1 MMSQSMTASAPA
13 CFLAVVC
20 ASLCVGSS
28 LAFVGNSASFLRP
41 SPSLSAKTAL
51 PLHGSQGRRS
61 QTILSGARMGADEG
75 KKIVVTGLGV
85 MSGVGDSLDSFWD
98 NIVAGKG
105 SIGKVSRFD
114 ASAYTCQI
122 ASEVPEFTPGD
133 FFNSAKTAKSQDR
146 FTHLAVAAARHA
158 IEDACID
165 LSKVDKSRFGV
176 LVGSAFG
183 GMQTYEEQ
191 TLKCDKAGPKRVS
204 PFTIPALLGNTASGV
219 IAIELGAQGPNFGV
233 TSACAVGSH
242 AIGEALNTLRRGDA
256 DVMLA
261 GGSEAAITPLSFA
274 GFCAMKAMNTKSN
287 DAPDKASRPF
297 DLHRAGF
304 VMGEG
309 AGVVLLETLEHAEKR
324 GAKVYCELAGYGA
337 TCDAHHITTPAPGG
351 AGLAACIERAILSS
365 GVAKEDI
372 GYINAHGTS
381 TAYNDKFETMA
392 LKTVFGQEGAKK
404 LKVSSTKGS
413 TGHTLGAAGGIE
425 AVITAKML
433 QTGIVP
439 PTIGFEEA
447 DPELDLDYTFN
458 KAAECPDIKAAISE
472 NLGFGG
478 HNAAILMKKV

>member
-1 MMSQSMTASAPA
+1 MICVRIALVAAMSAGMVSGFVGTAPGFLQPSKFSAPMRA
-13 CFLAVVC
+13 SSGRAAAV
-20 ASLCVGSS
+20 SG
-28 LAFVGNSASFLRP
+28 LR
-41 SPSLSAKTAL
+41 
-51 PLHGSQGRRS
+51 
-61 QTILSGARMGADEG
+61 MVDEG

-98 NIVAGKG
+98 NLIAGKG
-105 SIGKVSRFD
+105 SIDRVTRFD

-122 ASEVPEFTPGD
+122 ASQVGDFTPGD
-133 FFNSAKTAKSQDR
+133 YFNSAKTAKSQDR
-146 FTHLAVAAARHA
+146 FTHLAVAAARMA
-158 IEDACID
+158 VEDSGLKLD
-165 LSKVDKSRFGV
+165 NVDKSRFGV

-183 GMQTYEEQ
+183 GMQTYEDQ
-191 TLKCDKAGPKRVS
+191 TIKVNKLGPKKCS

-219 IAIELGAQGPNFGV
+219 IGIELGAQGPNFGV

-242 AIGEALNTLRRGDA
+242 SIGEALNTLRRGDA

-287 DAPDKASRPF
+287 DDPSKGSRPF

-324 GAKVYCELAGYGA
+324 GAKIYCELAGYGA

-351 AGLAACIERAILSS
+351 AGLAACIERAIQSS
-365 GVAKEDI
+365 GMDKSEI
-372 GYINAHGTS
+372 GYVNAHGTS
-381 TAYNDKFETMA
+381 TPYNDKFETMA
-392 LKTVFGQEGAKK
+392 LKSVFGQEGAKN
-404 LKVSSTKGS
+404 LKISSTKGS
-413 TGHTLGAAGGIE
+413 TGHTLGAAGGVE

-433 QTGIVP
+433 QTGMVP

-447 DPELDLDYTFN
+447 DPELDLDYCFS
-458 KAAECPDIKAAISE
+458 KAQHCPDIKAAISE

-478 HNAAILMKKV
+478 HNAAIVMRKV